1 MNSYLQ
7 IHSIIKISYVFNSL
21 QETISIDSVNSLQVL
36 KNVISL
42 SKKIKFKDY
51 CLYYNNKKLDE
62 QSDTIP
68 IKAIISKDLAPIF
81 FVVKK
86 NDNQKLIQMEEVN
99 SHKYNYVLKLES
111 YPTKFEVLDIVNKF
125 MDKQVPNEKT
135 DYIIN
140 IKNQQIL
147 ICFKNKVYY

>member
-1 MNSYLQ
+1 M
-7 IHSIIKISYVFNSL
+7 
-21 QETISIDSVNSLQVL
+21 